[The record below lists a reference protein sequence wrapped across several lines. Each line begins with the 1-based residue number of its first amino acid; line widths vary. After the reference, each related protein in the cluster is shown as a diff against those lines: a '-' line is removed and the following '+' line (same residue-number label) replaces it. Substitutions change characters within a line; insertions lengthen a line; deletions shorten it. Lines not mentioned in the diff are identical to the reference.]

1 LGVCILPFIWGGDTL
16 PVLCDNLAGCAPC
29 QKNPQA
35 ASELALDFGRSSST
49 RPAGS
54 GERSPPFAA
63 NRRTTAEGQP
73 STARHSEATDAHG
86 AASEAQPRCAMTHAA
101 QTASHGAML
110 VAPPGRGDGGAT
122 RVASRPRGRVRRLSR
137 RRSRRTR
144 SPEPTCMLCAV
155 HLGAHPATTFAPPR
169 FAPARARPRRERLL
183 LPPAASAWGAHS
195 AAQAVCRG
203 FVRRGA
209 PCLALPGMAPDTP
222 LCPPLPPPP
231 RRVRMGEGQE
241 RLLSASSARR
251 SGWTDARGAGS
262 EAQARCAMTYAA
274 QTAPH
279 AAVLVVAACGLYSRH
294 TPLPPSAQ
302 GGTSALALE

>member
-1 LGVCILPFIWGGDTL
+1 MRPLPKKS
-16 PVLCDNLAGCAPC
+16 AGCER
-29 QKNPQA
+29 
-35 ASELALDFGRSSST
+35 ASSGLWSEFDHTSSRVGRAQPALRSQS
-49 RPAGS
+49 AHH
-54 GERSPPFAA
+54 
-63 NRRTTAEGQP
+63 RR
-73 STARHSEATDAHG
+73 G
-86 AASEAQPRCAMTHAA
+86 AAEHRKAQ
-101 QTASHGAML
+101 
-110 VAPPGRGDGGAT
+110 RGDGRPWRCQRSAT
-122 RVASRPRGRVRRLSR
+122 EVCHDTRRTDCLTWSHACCTTREGRRRCDAGRESAARARAPPLSPALSPNALARAHLHVVCRASRRPSCHNFC
-137 RRSRRTR
+137 S
-144 SPEPTCMLCAV
+144 
-155 HLGAHPATTFAPPR
+155 ATL
-169 FAPARARPRRERLL
+169 RARPRRERLL

-195 AAQAVCRG
+195 AAQAGCRG

-262 EAQARCAMTYAA
+262 EAQARCAVAYAA

-294 TPLPPSAQ
+294 APLPPSAQ